1 MGIFLQDMDSRTI
14 STRLGT
20 VRGQRRHVRL
30 GDSGASRP
38 TLEKRTTTEHS
49 EQHIGIDIRILI
61 SSGLMR
67 GTDLKTLSHNIS
79 AMNAPNQFGYLKFTI
94 YVLQT
99 FVADGFMVRD
109 SCIACSC
116 VFDGLGRSIVLSWCG
131 LVRGVRSRSHCSCT
145 QAHLASPVSGR
156 HVLPACPARVAS
168 PVGQADHGNRFVFT
182 DFTDFST
189 STSTSTTRVRNHA
202 FSVVETPPDEAA

>member
-1 MGIFLQDMDSRTI
+1 MTHSTATALSGALRRVSLVRRIFSGDTLVRCPHHSLRHWTMGVFLQDMDSRTI

-38 TLEKRTTTEHS
+38 TLEKRTTEHS
-49 EQHIGIDIRILI
+49 QQHIGIDIRILI
-61 SSGLMR
+61 SSGLLR
-67 GTDLKTLSHNIS
+67 GADLETLSHNIS
-79 AMNAPNQFGYLKFTI
+79 AMNAPNQLGYLKFTI

-116 VFDGLGRSIVLSWCG
+116 VLDGLGRSIVLSWCG

-145 QAHLASPVSGR
+145 QAHLASPVYFD
-156 HVLPACPARVAS
+156 
-168 PVGQADHGNRFVFT
+168 PVRLSFADLRGIQ
-182 DFTDFST
+182 
-189 STSTSTTRVRNHA
+189 
-202 FSVVETPPDEAA
+202 FSV